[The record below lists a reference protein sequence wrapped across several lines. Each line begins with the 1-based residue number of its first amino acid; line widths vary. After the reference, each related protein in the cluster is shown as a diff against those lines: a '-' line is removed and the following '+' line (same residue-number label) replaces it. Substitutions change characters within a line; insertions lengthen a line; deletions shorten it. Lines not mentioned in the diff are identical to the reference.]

1 MHHCTDVFPT
11 FPSHIW
17 KAATRIPSAAFPA
30 FGTVMVLKMLRSVFV
45 GYDSPLGRVVAHWLS
60 QHTILGGCLWIPP
73 SERWFKSW
81 RGRLEFA
88 RRRIRRRGLLKACDE
103 AAFRLHYSIA
113 ARLSKNDRVSKEL
126 IAAYWRENKRGIHQ
140 YFGAELRSVSTRG
153 TYLWHTGI
161 MPQYRGLYSPFWA
174 IHNLDFS
181 NIGYSLFRVNDVIDG
196 GEVFV
201 QGRICD
207 VDVLRDN
214 HTYIAHKLM
223 FASFQNVARFICDL
237 ERGTP
242 QPLEKAGAASRYY
255 SYPGISDYFR
265 QRRRIRRFLRQH
277 NGTIPSMQT

>member
-1 MHHCTDVFPT
+1 
-11 FPSHIW
+11 
-17 KAATRIPSAAFPA
+17 
-30 FGTVMVLKMLRSVFV
+30 MVLKMLRSVFV

-60 QHTILGGCLWIPP
+60 QHTILSGCLWIPP

-126 IAAYWRENKRGIHQ
+126 IAAYWRENKRGDYGNELSVQGINQRASLQHLRALQPDIIFSHCIHQ

-201 QGRICD
+201 QGQFSTSMCFGTTTRTSRI
-207 VDVLRDN
+207 
-214 HTYIAHKLM
+214 
-223 FASFQNVARFICDL
+223 S
-237 ERGTP
+237 
-242 QPLEKAGAASRYY
+242 
-255 SYPGISDYFR
+255 
-265 QRRRIRRFLRQH
+265 
-277 NGTIPSMQT
+277 